1 MEEVTPRL
9 YHRHSVPA
17 LVKLSS
23 DDRLCCPTI
32 RLLLLRYVLQLRGQ
46 NWVILCV
53 FVQFCYKNI
62 IVKNFIDLN
71 EKIIKKGNIGK
82 LLTADKKQTHTLNAL
97 RSLLLVCLLFSSC
110 LEVVLL
116 LSWDTD
122 NVNKEYYFLI
132 SNNNHFKHNLLNCE
146 IS

>member
-1 MEEVTPRL
+1 M
-9 YHRHSVPA
+9 
-17 LVKLSS
+17 
-23 DDRLCCPTI
+23 
-32 RLLLLRYVLQLRGQ
+32 
-46 NWVILCV
+46 
-53 FVQFCYKNI
+53 KNI
-62 IVKNFIDLN
+62 T
-71 EKIIKKGNIGK
+71 KKDNIGR

-146 IS
+146 ITLTPVLHQ